1 MRNFLIFLSFLSF
14 AGCDLLDSSSVI
26 LTNDTGKDSVLDTLF
41 SSSQILPPSDINY
54 YPEED
59 GAGFAVTVYWA
70 DSPTAVGYNV
80 YVAASE
86 NGTYYKV
93 NGDPLVEPVYRLPAY
108 TFTEDAGEI
117 RQYVKISSVS
127 GSGKESPLSPCVETL
142 ISNESEFT
150 GGMESFSLSKGTA
163 RTIEFS
169 FSPAA
174 DAFSYEIY
182 RRVNGSAED
191 VAWECVNDLFIPYNN
206 TDPTIVYLD
215 STAEEGIIYDYGVV
229 ACDRY
234 GKKSPMYTVEIGYVL
249 PAPYDLEV
257 VGLPAVENGNSGD
270 QKQTL
275 ELTWKLNMT
284 MKNAVS
290 EFVLGRDTEPLGTSV
305 FPLPEYNDDG
315 WVISVLMEPGNPEFK
330 PLRNV
335 LSPAFTE
342 ADDTEHG
349 LKLLDKWEGEIN
361 DGFEKSGNY
370 WHKEE
375 NGVLTV
381 RYLLSVEPPPSG
393 EGEYNYRWGSLFY
406 FKVKAVYENGNQVRE
421 YESPESSLFGGYVVD
436 PSGPKAEDDGRT
448 LYDPSISGSGTDLS
462 VYLTVATPNGSSPA
476 GAQINIYRRTP
487 EDIQYTLVNKEP
499 LKVSGQDV
507 SVTDTN
513 VFGYDYIDYRFEYVE
528 QDGKRSCLSG
538 KKTVIIQ

>member
-1 MRNFLIFLSFLSF
+1 MRTLLIFLSLLSF
-14 AGCDLLDSSSVI
+14 AGCDLLDPSSVI

-191 VAWECVNDLFIPYNN
+191 VAWECVNDLFIPYN
-206 TDPTIVYLD
+206 THGTLLLLR
-215 STAEEGIIYDYGVV
+215 SSRV
-229 ACDRY
+229 A
-234 GKKSPMYTVEIGYVL
+234 
-249 PAPYDLEV
+249 
-257 VGLPAVENGNSGD
+257 
-270 QKQTL
+270 
-275 ELTWKLNMT
+275 
-284 MKNAVS
+284 
-290 EFVLGRDTEPLGTSV
+290 F
-305 FPLPEYNDDG
+305 FP
-315 WVISVLMEPGNPEFK
+315 VSVL
-330 PLRNV
+330 
-335 LSPAFTE
+335 
-342 ADDTEHG
+342 
-349 LKLLDKWEGEIN
+349 
-361 DGFEKSGNY
+361 
-370 WHKEE
+370 
-375 NGVLTV
+375 
-381 RYLLSVEPPPSG
+381 
-393 EGEYNYRWGSLFY
+393 
-406 FKVKAVYENGNQVRE
+406 
-421 YESPESSLFGGYVVD
+421 
-436 PSGPKAEDDGRT
+436 
-448 LYDPSISGSGTDLS
+448 
-462 VYLTVATPNGSSPA
+462 
-476 GAQINIYRRTP
+476 
-487 EDIQYTLVNKEP
+487 KEP
-499 LKVSGQDV
+499 LIS
-507 SVTDTN
+507 
-513 VFGYDYIDYRFEYVE
+513 IDFIFLKFFV
-528 QDGKRSCLSG
+528 LL
-538 KKTVIIQ
+538 

>member
-1 MRNFLIFLSFLSF
+1 MPLPCRLLLVSNGIVVHLLEYCLH
-14 AGCDLLDSSSVI
+14 LLD
-26 LTNDTGKDSVLDTLF
+26 GVLAIEVLRA
-41 SSSQILPPSDINY
+41 LL
-54 YPEED
+54 
-59 GAGFAVTVYWA
+59 GALRHDASRHVRQTDARLDLV
-70 DSPTAVGYNV
+70 DVLTAVPAAVEVVDVDVIAVERDVIDMKRGGYNAV
-80 YVAASE
+80 RAAH
-86 NGTYYKV
+86 YPH
-93 NGDPLVEPVYRLPAY
+93 DP
-108 TFTEDAGEI
+108 
-117 RQYVKISSVS
+117 
-127 GSGKESPLSPCVETL
+127 
-142 ISNESEFT
+142 
-150 GGMESFSLSKGTA
+150 
-163 RTIEFS
+163 
-169 FSPAA
+169 
-174 DAFSYEIY
+174 AF
-182 RRVNGSAED
+182 
-191 VAWECVNDLFIPYNN
+191 
-206 TDPTIVYLD
+206 LD
-215 STAEEGIIYDYGVV
+215 

-257 VGLPAVENGNSGD
+257 VGLPAESNGTSGD

-275 ELTWKLNMT
+275 ELTWKLNTT

-290 EFVLGRDTEPLGTSV
+290 EFVLGKDTEPLGTSV

-361 DGFEKSGNY
+361 DGFEKSGDY

-381 RYLLSVEPPPSG
+381 RYRLSVEPPPSG

-462 VYLTVATPNGSSPA
+462 VYLTVTTPNGSSSA

-487 EDIQYTLVNKEP
+487 EDIQYVLVNKEP

-513 VFGYDYIDYRFEYVE
+513 VFGYDYIDYRFEYVD
-528 QDGKRSCLSG
+528 QDGNRSCLSG